1 MFPLIILISCQ
12 IISICFCQSCPPT
25 YEEHPLVLV
34 SLDGFRAEY
43 LSRGLTPNLQKLIDG
58 GASTPYM
65 RSSYPTIT
73 FPNHYSI
80 VTGLYPETHGI
91 IDNHFYD
98 PDFDAYFD
106 LGSEES
112 LNGRWWGGEPIWNTV
127 IKQGKLSATMFW
139 PGSDADIEGMRPTY
153 YYVYDTSVPYDFR
166 VNQILE
172 WLALPVDER
181 PSFLCLYFDEPDHTG
196 HEYGPDTSEI
206 DAELPVIDSYIG
218 DLVNGIAALNLT
230 DCVNLIIVSDHGM
243 TTVTEDRS
251 IELDTYVPDLSSLA
265 STYEGVLVRI
275 RVNEEDEDKKYE
287 IRKNLTCQLDEMLQ
301 YDAIGIP
308 KRHHFSNN
316 DRIGDIV
323 VKFTLGYMGNVDDHW
338 YLSGEHGYDNL
349 YDNMR
354 AIFIASGPDFQSGGA
369 KFEPF
374 QNIEL
379 YNLMCELLGV
389 EPAINNGTE
398 ASIYD
403 LLLSPPQYPTIDP
416 EDPAEPAPFP
426 SEDEI
431 DERINL
437 SGCPG
442 DASSPLDLN
451 FTEEEENDLA
461 SKHLPW
467 GVPHSGNLA
476 ADFTLLYQNDHVT
489 GYSQSL
495 KLPLWTSFT
504 LTSLNSEPP
513 LADWS
518 SDVRLTSS
526 NTQTC
531 SAYDDLKS
539 LNVTMQPLFPNFYG
553 SNAESSA
560 TTFIISNSVPFN
572 DQLSKHWN
580 HLTENLIPSWLNGSS
595 SGLNIIIGPAFD
607 KDADSVVDDYNN
619 FQSNPAVPSHLFLI
633 VTKCSSSVTE
643 INDCPTSD
651 LDSLAFIFLQYYDIS
666 NCLNE
671 NDFSLENSAK
681 VKDVERLTGLTFF
694 PNLPYKDRTKLVIRI
709 HASLWQ

>member
-1 MFPLIILISCQ
+1 
-12 IISICFCQSCPPT
+12 
-25 YEEHPLVLV
+25 
-34 SLDGFRAEY
+34 
-43 LSRGLTPNLQKLIDG
+43 
-58 GASTPYM
+58 
-65 RSSYPTIT
+65 
-73 FPNHYSI
+73 
-80 VTGLYPETHGI
+80 GLYPETHGI

-112 LNGRWWGGEPIWNTV
+112 LKGRWWGGEPIWNTV
-127 IKQGKLSATMFW
+127 EKQGKLSATMFW
-139 PGSDADIEGMRPTY
+139 PGSDADIQGMRPTY
-153 YYVYDTSVPYDFR
+153 YYVYDTSVPFDFELIKDYEKYPR
-166 VNQILE
+166 GTPLKLVAISKDCCDIITLRSKTRLDYTKILE

-181 PSFLCLYFDEPDHTG
+181 PSFLCLYFDEPDSTG
-196 HEYGPDTSEI
+196 HEYGPDTSQI

-218 DLVNGIAALNLT
+218 DLVNGIAELNLT

-251 IELDTYVPDLSSLA
+251 IELDNYVPDLANLA
-265 STYEGVLVRI
+265 STYEGVLTRI
-275 RVNEEDEDKKYE
+275 RVNDEDEDQKYE

-301 YDAIGIP
+301 YDAISIP
-308 KRHHFSNN
+308 KRHHFSHNN
-316 DRIGDIV
+316 RIGDFV

-338 YLSGEHGYDNL
+338 YMNGEHGYDN
-349 YDNMR
+349 YYENMR

-416 EDPAEPAPFP
+416 
-426 SEDEI
+426 
-431 DERINL
+431 
-437 SGCPG
+437 
-442 DASSPLDLN
+442 
-451 FTEEEENDLA
+451 
-461 SKHLPW
+461 
-467 GVPHSGNLA
+467 V
-476 ADFTLLYQNDHVT
+476 

-513 LADWS
+513 VADWS

-531 SAYDDLKS
+531 SAYDNLKS
-539 LNVTMQPLFPNFYG
+539 LNVTMQPLFPNCKLVLCLVIF
-553 SNAESSA
+553 
-560 TTFIISNSVPFN
+560 FSV
-572 DQLSKHWN
+572 W
-580 HLTENLIPSWLNGSS
+580 
-595 SGLNIIIGPAFD
+595 
-607 KDADSVVDDYNN
+607 
-619 FQSNPAVPSHLFLI
+619 SNPAVPSHLFLI
-633 VTKCSSSVTE
+633 VTKCSSSVTD

-651 LDSLAFIFLQYYDIS
+651 LDSLAFIFLQYYDLS

-671 NDFSLENSAK
+671 DDFSMENSAK
-681 VKDVERLTGLTFF
+681 VKDVELLTGLTFF

-709 HASLWQ
+709 HASLWE